1 MNFWKTFFAAL
12 LALVVGS
19 IAMFILSIIFGF
31 SLLASMSIPAVTV
44 PERSVL
50 CINLNE
56 SIIDSPNLSPLNNI
70 NPETMTLETP
80 ITLFQAISA
89 IEKAA
94 NDDNIECIYLYLN
107 GMGTISASNIEELRS
122 ALERFKLSGKSIVAF
137 DDMYTQGEYYLAS
150 VANRVSLHPEGSI
163 DWRGVGFDVMFYKG
177 LMDKLNVDVE
187 IFRPTECKFKSAV
200 EPYFLTKMSE
210 ANRTQMESLAQSMW
224 KTIVS
229 DIAASRNVEANTLIA
244 LAADLKVNTAKDA
257 KQYGLID
264 AAEYED
270 EVDAYIEQLG
280 VKRNRRGELNKI
292 SLYNYVTANGMFD
305 TSFATGQNQVAI
317 IYANGQIVDGNNVGD
332 GYIFSNTLA
341 KQIRDARLDKNI
353 KAVVLRVN
361 SPGGSALASDVI
373 WREMTLLQKS
383 KPVVVSMGEYAASGG
398 YYISA
403 PADYIV
409 ADRLTLTGSIGVFGT
424 VFNIEKL
431 LSNKLGIT
439 TDFAGTSA
447 SANGLSFLRP
457 LSDREKSVVT
467 ESVDNIYNVFTTIV
481 AEGRNL
487 SKERVYAIA
496 EGRVW
501 SGATAV
507 ENGLADANGGLSD
520 AILKAAD
527 LADVVGDFRI
537 KEIMSPL
544 SEFELWLQTLGM
556 VAANSYGVEYNS
568 EIQTLVEDNLNIFT
582 NRGIQ
587 MLEPQRMKLNL

>member
-31 SLLASMSIPAVTV
+31 SLLASMSIPSVTV

-317 IYANGQIVDGNNVGD
+317 IYANGQIVDGNSVGD

-341 KQIRDARLDKNI
+341 KQIRDARLDKSI

-487 SKERVYAIA
+487 SKERVYDIA

-507 ENGLADANGGLSD
+507 ENGLADGNGGLSD